1 MKNILVIFVLLVLFV
16 SCSPVEKTTVTQE
29 QTEQNIY
36 PQSNI
41 RNIRFKSLGEGNS
54 VYIYFKPFTWKS
66 LTILPGYQFSA
77 GSIGDMR
84 RDYLVFNNATF
95 PFYLYMDYYIEVPEG
110 SRTARKRCR
119 AEIRIK
125 EKGSWKVEVYH

>member
-1 MKNILVIFVLLVLFV
+1 MKNIQVILILLIIVV
-16 SCSPVEKTTVTQE
+16 SCSPVEKTTVIE
-29 QTEQNIY
+29 DQTEQNIY

-41 RNIRFKSLGEGNS
+41 RNIRFKHFGEGNS
-54 VYIYFKPFTWKS
+54 IYIYFKPFTWKS
-66 LTILPGYQFSA
+66 LAILPGYHFSA
-77 GSIGDMR
+77 ASIGDMR
-84 RDYLVFNNATF
+84 RDYLVYNNATF

-110 SRTARKRCR
+110 ARKIMKRCR